1 MDKIYINSEGQTRVV
16 EVPKYGEVILIVKD
30 GKVVRYEVKSI
41 NKLD

>member
-1 MDKIYINSEGQTRVV
+1 MDKVYIDSNKKSTGVDL
-16 EVPKYGEVILIVKD
+16 PKYGEVILIVKD

>member
-1 MDKIYINSEGQTRVV
+1 MNKVYIDGSKKSIAVDL
-16 EVPKYGEVILIVKD
+16 PKYGEVILIVKD